1 MTVPAIGPTVAIVL
15 AATALAACADEADR
29 AGESRPSSTTTTPAA
44 EPTETRRTEDERAR
58 RDCGEPTQADQL
70 GPFYEP
76 DAPRR
81 QSVGR
86 GYVLSGAVLAT
97 DDCRPLEGARLELWL
112 ANEQGEYD
120 DAHRATLET
129 GAGGRYRFESNRPPP
144 YGGRPAHIHLRVT
157 PPGGEA
163 FVTQHYP
170 QGGERASFDLVVPA
184 R

>member
-1 MTVPAIGPTVAIVL
+1 MTVRAIGPAVAIVL
-15 AATALAACADEADR
+15 AAATLGACAEEAKR
-29 AGESRPSSTTTTPAA
+29 AGEDRRPSSTTTRAA
-44 EPTETRRTEDERAR
+44 EPDPRGKQDDRGPRE
-58 RDCGEPTQADQL
+58 CEPTPADQL

-76 DAPRR
+76 GAPQRD
-81 QSVGR
+81 SVGS
-86 GYVLSGAVLAT
+86 GYVLTGAVLAAN
-97 DDCRPLEGARLELWL
+97 DCRPLEGARLELWL

-120 DAHRATLET
+120 DAHRGTLRA

-144 YGGRPAHIHLRVT
+144 YGGRPAHIHVRVT

-170 QGGERASFDLVVPA
+170 EGGERATFDLVVPA